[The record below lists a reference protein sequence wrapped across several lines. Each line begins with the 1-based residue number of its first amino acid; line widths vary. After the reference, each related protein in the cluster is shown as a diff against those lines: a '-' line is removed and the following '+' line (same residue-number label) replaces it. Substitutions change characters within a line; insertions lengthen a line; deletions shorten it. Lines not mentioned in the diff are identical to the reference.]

1 MTTPTY
7 TLLCIRS
14 FMFLLCFSIAF
25 GRKNLEDKLGD
36 TLFAPKPVEAT
47 ELRAALVTNSEA
59 TDISSSIGLGEVG
72 SQEMHHIY
80 IETSKDS
87 SLGNKQ
93 DNINSVP
100 RKIIRGTVSISF
112 SFPIIKIQVPIPKPN
127 ITVADI
133 NQFNEEEMSKGIVIT
148 PTKTNE
154 FGISL
159 GNDGAELGYSYQ

>member
-1 MTTPTY
+1 MTSPTY

-25 GRKNLEDKLGD
+25 GRKNLQDKLGN
-36 TLFAPKPVEAT
+36 TLFSSKPIEAT

-80 IETSKDS
+80 IGTS
-87 SLGNKQ
+87 KQ

-112 SFPIIKIQVPIPKPN
+112 SFPIIKIQVPILKPN
-127 ITVADI
+127 ITVVDI
-133 NQFNEEEMSKGIVIT
+133 NQLNEEEMVKGIVIT

>member
-1 MTTPTY
+1 
-7 TLLCIRS
+7 
-14 FMFLLCFSIAF
+14 MFLLCFSITF

-93 DNINSVP
+93 DNINSMP
-100 RKIIRGTVSISF
+100 RKVIRGIVSISF
-112 SFPIIKIQVPIPKPN
+112 SFPIIKIGVPIPKPN
-127 ITVADI
+127 ITVAAI
-133 NQFNEEEMSKGIVIT
+133 NQLNEEEMIKGIVIT

-154 FGISL
+154 LCISL
-159 GNDGAELGYSYQ
+159 GNDGLELSYS